1 MPVVKQP
8 SSDITGIFARHY
20 PISGAN
26 IQACEYSYSSP
37 YQDSS
42 YDINTKMSSFDVE
55 LFTLV
60 TRLYEKS
67 TCFYYVFRN
76 WSPNQISLL
85 ISKKRKVVL
94 LTRRCDHIIVFYW
107 RTSVL
112 IGYRKTTLISSLH
125 ISTSTHWACWKSLL
139 LILLWLVADFI
150 ATTWSG
156 YEKDALPSLSLD
168 NPIAKQNLVNLS
180 LRLKGIS
187 FKDINFVSV
196 F

>member
-8 SSDITGIFARHY
+8 SSVITGIFARDY

-26 IQACEYSYSSP
+26 IQACKYSYSSP

-55 LFTLV
+55 IFTLV

-67 TCFYYVFRN
+67 TCFYYVFWN
-76 WSPNQISLL
+76 WPPNQISLL

-112 IGYRKTTLISSLH
+112 IGYRKTTFSRVTYPSFFLQHQKVLNNFSPISNRNFVTL
-125 ISTSTHWACWKSLL
+125 SLL
-139 LILLWLVADFI
+139 GRNVLYHLIFW
-150 ATTWSG
+150 
-156 YEKDALPSLSLD
+156 
-168 NPIAKQNLVNLS
+168 
-180 LRLKGIS
+180 
-187 FKDINFVSV
+187 
-196 F
+196 